1 MSLSK
6 PSLPLI
12 AEVNPKSPIS
22 EAYKVLRTNVDF
34 SNFEEDIQT
43 VMITSSRMSEG
54 KSTTTANL
62 AVTYAQTGKRVL
74 LIDAD
79 MRKPTQ
85 HKIFGLSNRYG
96 LTSAL
101 SNNSELREVVMDT
114 GIDHLSLL
122 PSGPVPPHPSEMLA
136 SKRME
141 LLLER
146 ARGEYDIVLIDT
158 PPMMAVTD
166 AQIMAAKCDGVI
178 LVIDA
183 GKVKKD
189 MARKVKAKLQHANAR
204 MLGVVLNNVNRS
216 GSDSYAYYSYYGS

>member
-1 MSLSK
+1 MSRSK

-34 SNFEEDIQT
+34 ANFDADIHT
-43 VMITSSRMSEG
+43 VMVTSSRMSEG

-85 HKIFGLSNRYG
+85 HKLFGLSNRYG

-101 SNNSELREVVMDT
+101 TNNSELREVVLET
-114 GIDHLSLL
+114 GIDQLSLL

-136 SKRME
+136 SQRME
-141 LLLER
+141 TLLER
-146 ARGEYDIVLIDT
+146 ARESYEMVLIDT

-166 AQIMAAKCDGVI
+166 AQILAAKCDGVI

-183 GKVKKD
+183 GKVKKE
-189 MARKVKAKLQHANAR
+189 MARKVKTKLQHAHAR
-204 MLGVVLNNVNRS
+204 MLGVVLNNVSRS
-216 GSDSYAYYSYYGS
+216 GADSYAYYTYYGQ

>member
-1 MSLSK
+1 MSRSK

-34 SNFEEDIQT
+34 SNFEEDIQI

-114 GIDHLSLL
+114 GIDHLSLV

-189 MARKVKAKLQHANAR
+189 MARKVKAKLQHAHAR